1 MKFYLSGGMEYKKKL
16 GGPWREWFT
25 SQLEDMRHD
34 AINPVKL
41 ENAEDTEER
50 ENGFPLQ
57 ERLTLLKKAGKLN
70 EVRKIVRDSLFRK
83 DMFAIQLAD
92 AIVVLYDESAQ
103 KGAGTLSE
111 AWEAF
116 REGVPVYL
124 VTEFDMMD
132 VPTWLIGET
141 TQIFAD
147 FEELLEYLKDHSHV
161 IRDVMNARQMA
172 LDCLGNIYER

>member
-1 MKFYLSGGMEYKKKL
+1 MKFYLSGGMEFKKKL
-16 GGPWREWFT
+16 GGPWRDWFT
-25 SQLEDMRHD
+25 GKLEEMRHD

-41 ENAEDTEER
+41 ENVEDDEDR

-57 ERLTLLKKAGKLN
+57 TKLSMLKKDGKLN

-116 REGVPVYL
+116 REGVPVYV
-124 VTEFDMMD
+124 VTEFDIMD

-147 FEELLEYLKDHSHV
+147 FDELLDYIKDHSHV
-161 IRDVMNARQMA
+161 IRDVMHARQMA
-172 LDCLGNIYER
+172 AECLGSIYEG